1 MIIAA
6 PYLAVGHDNLGRRP
20 VVPRAVIPDDAG
32 LVEFHPGSEIDL
44 ARYHDLDDN
53 ERLIVRAAVD
63 SRKSEFGDGRW
74 CAHRALRGMGVDA
87 PILRG
92 DKGMPLFP
100 DDITG
105 TISHT
110 SGLRVAMVGRRD
122 RWRSLGLDVELAQQ
136 LPDGVLS
143 AVSSSRER
151 RNLQRAAQR
160 TPGRTLGTVLFS
172 AKETV
177 YKAWFPVVGRF
188 LDFDEVELHLDVTDG
203 AGYEGDGGADCEARG
218 TWHARVL
225 SQPCP
230 VPVIEGSWVIRGG
243 YVVTVCSIPNSVLR

>member
-6 PYLAVGHDNLGRRP
+6 PYLAVGHDNLGRAP
-20 VVPRAVIPDDAG
+20 VVPRDIIPDDAG
-32 LVEFHPGSEIDL
+32 LVEYHPGSVIDL
-44 ARYHDLDDN
+44 ANYHDLEDE
-53 ERLIVRAAVD
+53 ERAIVGAAVD

-74 CAHRALRGMGVDA
+74 CAHRALRGLGVDG

-92 DKGMPLFP
+92 NKGMPLFP
-100 DDITG
+100 GEVTG

-110 SGLRVAMVGRRD
+110 AGLRVAMVGRTD
-122 RWRSLGLDVELAQQ
+122 RWRSLGLDVELAQR

-143 AVSSSRER
+143 AVTSSRER

-160 TPGRTLGTVLFS
+160 APGRSLGTVLFS

-188 LDFDEVELHLDVTDG
+188 LDFDEVEMHLEVTQHGHGDDVFDVEC
-203 AGYEGDGGADCEARG
+203 AARG

-230 VPVIEGSWVIRGG
+230 LPVIEGHWVIRGG
-243 YVVTVCSIPNSVLR
+243 YVVTVCSVTG